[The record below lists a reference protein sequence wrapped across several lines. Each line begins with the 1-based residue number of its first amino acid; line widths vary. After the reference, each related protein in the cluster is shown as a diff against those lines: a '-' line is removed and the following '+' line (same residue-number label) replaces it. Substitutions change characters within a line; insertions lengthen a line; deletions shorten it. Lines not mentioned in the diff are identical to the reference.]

1 MFVSTAYAGSPFIET
16 GFGVWNYDVAKCA
29 GTLRHTSRTAG
40 CAGQN
45 ANDNFSSADML
56 NVAVNA
62 GNEGIVPN
70 YRNNG
75 GGEVCYVGKGN
86 CNFEF
91 YLR

>member
-1 MFVSTAYAGSPFIET
+1 MLVAAAYVGSPFIDT

-29 GTLRHTSRTAG
+29 GTLLHTSRTAG

-45 ANDNFSSADML
+45 ANDNFSTSDML
-56 NVAVNA
+56 NVAISA
-62 GNEGIVPN
+62 GAEGIVPA
-70 YRNNG
+70 YRAT
-75 GGEVCYVGKGN
+75 EVCYSGKGN